1 MKKETRE
8 KKFICQYGGQASGNN
23 CHYFGC
29 IHKIND
35 DCPILRQAQGG
46 EK

>member
-1 MKKETRE
+1 MKKEKRE
-8 KKFICQYGGQASGNN
+8 KKFICPYGGHASGNN

-29 IHKIND
+29 IHQING

-46 EK
+46 DK